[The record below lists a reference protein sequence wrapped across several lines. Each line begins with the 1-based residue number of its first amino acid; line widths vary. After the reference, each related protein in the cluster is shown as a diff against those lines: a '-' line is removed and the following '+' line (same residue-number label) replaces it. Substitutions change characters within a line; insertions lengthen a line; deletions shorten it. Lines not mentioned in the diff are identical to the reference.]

1 MSPWLWGPFSFF
13 CLSSYL
19 WILACLLKHSK
30 AERERKKWGKE
41 EKGRRR
47 KRRKEK
53 RKGGRG
59 RKTSQPKSLMNW
71 PVRSEGRGIS

>member
-1 MSPWLWGPFSFF
+1 MGG
-13 CLSSYL
+13 
-19 WILACLLKHSK
+19 
-30 AERERKKWGKE
+30 RKGKE

-59 RKTSQPKSLMNW
+59 RKTGQPKSLMTW
-71 PVRSEGRGIS
+71 PVRSKERGIL